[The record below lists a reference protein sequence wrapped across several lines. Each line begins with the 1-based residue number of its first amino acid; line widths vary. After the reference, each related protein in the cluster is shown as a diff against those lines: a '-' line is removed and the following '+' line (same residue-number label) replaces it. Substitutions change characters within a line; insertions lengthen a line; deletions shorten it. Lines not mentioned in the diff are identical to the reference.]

1 MKHFL
6 LNVIVPGDG
15 EPPPPPALA
24 KIMADLGEVRAAM
37 KAAGHWVFSAGLEP
51 PAASSVVGPGE
62 ADLVHEGP
70 FAESK
75 EFVGGFTLIRAADLA
90 EARAWAKKLAA
101 AITLPIEV
109 RPVRD
114 FDG

>member
-1 MKHFL
+1 MKHFV
-6 LNVIVPGDG
+6 LNVIVPEG

-37 KAAGHWVFSAGLEP
+37 KAAGVWVFSVGLEP
-51 PAASSVVGPGE
+51 PATSSVVGPGE

-75 EFVGGFTLIRAADLA
+75 EFVGGFTLVRVADRA
-90 EARAWAKKLAA
+90 EAQAWAKRLSA
-101 AITLPIEV
+101 AITLRIEV

-114 FDG
+114 LDA